1 MEEGAS
7 GGPLVPLVPS
17 TLNSIKYSQI
27 KFSEIMTYVKVNVL
41 KPGDNKGVGGDKK
54 DKVNIFDWDD
64 VKTNPPRD
72 SKGITIA
79 GNLVFL
85 DGAYISKIYATQ
97 STIKAGADSTGD
109 PDAKG
114 IEQTVEFSH
123 PGDSV
128 AIREFRANWMNK
140 NIGIIIERCS
150 SNQKNLYGTPCA
162 PLQMVFK
169 AEDDKDKN
177 NTTFTF
183 KSTQKGPDVAD
194 YQGTM
199 AFDTVKG
206 TAVASETEVEVVNGP
221 GQYQLT
227 SGVNASVIVVDLPGA
242 INGEVYTLLGSGG
255 PFPCKVQCGGSFILS
270 NGNDWTA
277 LAGSQLTLMA
287 YASTNGDLL
296 YIEESRS

>member
-1 MEEGAS
+1 
-7 GGPLVPLVPS
+7 
-17 TLNSIKYSQI
+17 
-27 KFSEIMTYVKVNVL
+27 MTYVKVNVL

-72 SKGITIA
+72 SKGIVIT
-79 GNLVFL
+79 GNLAFIA
-85 DGAYISKIYATQ
+85 GAYISKIYATQ

-114 IEQTVEFSH
+114 IEQSVEFSH

-140 NIGIIIERCS
+140 NIGIVIERCS

-199 AFDTVKG
+199 TFEIDNAAYGQDDTEIAFDG
-206 TAVASETEVEVVNGP
+206 SGRYSICSGSGP
-221 GQYQLT
+221 ANPIIEST
-227 SGVNASVIVVDLPGA
+227 SNEFP
-242 INGEVYTLLGSGG
+242 GEVYTLVGLGGLHPPLINHDG
-255 PFPCKVQCGGSFILS
+255 ERFILE
-270 NGNDWTA
+270 GGATWHA
-277 LAGSQLTLMA
+277 LAGSELTL
-287 YASTNGDLL
+287 SCHVGPNDSHLF
-296 YIEESRS
+296 IELSRS